1 MTTTSAG
8 THPPCLLVSGPGRS
22 TVRRGRPP
30 WRPAPLAA
38 LRACALLASATGAAL
53 TQSASCDVL
62 RVHAGATGAGTGAS
76 WQDAFPSLGG
86 ALLAASP
93 GDEIWVAAGVY
104 QPGDGSDPARSFELR
119 AGVAVYGGFAGSETA
134 RSARNPDP
142 ATNGTILSG
151 DRLGDDAA
159 GFAQRADNHHHVVT
173 ATGLAQAATLDGFTI
188 RGGNGLAAD
197 YPAPG
202 DGGGL
207 LVTTSTV
214 HLENLRVTDNQG
226 DCGGGAFFERS
237 DASVRACSFEGNES
251 WLASPGGGIGAS
263 GCSLRLSA
271 CVFRLNVAD
280 AGGGIDF
287 FDSTVVADNLVF
299 DRNQARYGA
308 GLLGRG
314 SEALIFNSRFLLN
327 HANWNSGGAVYS
339 ASSEITFVNTVFAGN
354 HAAETAGAICV
365 AGTTTATDDGS
376 HVRVVNC
383 TFHRNQGDISAASG
397 GAIYCSDDSFLTL
410 QNSILWDNPSPY
422 GTAPLA
428 GKAPEPDSRS
438 NLIEGGLAGC
448 PGTLDA
454 DPRFVDALGPD
465 ATPGTADE
473 DLRLALDSPA
483 IGAGDPELLPADA
496 ADLDGDMDAAEP
508 TPLDLDGLP
517 RRNKLG
523 LELGACEVQA
533 LSFHA
538 PDVRLAA
545 GTSGAVAIPAWL
557 RGAADGD
564 GFSYQV
570 VLRSGAGSLPFASP
584 PAVSGDGTLA
594 FTLPPGAAGHAS
606 LEITVTDLAG
616 VLPSPPPQTF
626 VIAVGPVAWRV
637 GGPATGAG
645 DGSTWPDAIPG
656 LSDALT
662 RALPG
667 DQVWL
672 AAGNH
677 RPLPAAPGSSFE
689 VRDGIALYG
698 GFDGDETSVEER
710 NPDPL
715 TNGTVLDGDT
725 LGDDDQFE
733 NRTDNATHVLR
744 LSGVGPATVV
754 DGLTIRGGEA
764 TADDTAPADDRRG
777 GGILTSGSPT
787 LRNLLLTGN
796 RAGTAGGALYSI
808 EGAPQ
813 ISGCRFE
820 GNESLGDAG
829 AAGLWYGSSDTGVLV
844 VEDCVFSGNRA
855 SNGGAVSSQRDTL
868 VFRSCRF
875 EGNTATHAGGAL
887 AMAHSSCS
895 VVTSDFVAN
904 QAYDGAAVEAYNHGG
919 GFTNVRFLG
928 NKATY
933 GGGACRFRSGG
944 SPLLANALFSGNQAG
959 VRGGAIDLQGA
970 GISLVHATL
979 AGNSAARGGGLW
991 CQSTSPRI
999 LQNCILWGNHAGDL
1013 VSEVDAPAA
1022 PFLTLAAGSG
1032 GLLVRGGWPNRSDV
1046 LLTDP
1051 AFADPPGPDG
1061 TAGTADDDLTP
1072 TAGSAACGTGLS
1084 GVLPAD
1090 ERDLDGDHDTAEALP
1105 VDVNGNPRR
1114 VEPGPD
1120 LGALEVQ
1127 SFSLH
1132 LRDVRLGAPPQGP
1145 VSINPWIASLEPAH
1159 PLAFSATV
1167 GPVSG
1172 TISFT
1177 SPPRIDPD
1185 GSLSFELAPGTSGW
1199 ARIDVDADGGAGP
1212 EFLGSFHVIVS
1223 PVVHHVRA
1231 AAPAEGN
1238 GTAWDKAFRRLAD
1251 ALAMA
1256 AAGDEIRVAAGIYHP
1271 AGAPARTATFA
1282 LKNGV
1287 RIRGG
1292 YDGTETTPAPAN
1304 PTAMNTPSILSG
1316 AFLEGSGHEEHAWHV
1331 VTADNV
1337 DATAV
1342 LESFV
1347 ISGGRADGTSSFQD
1361 RGAGVFC
1368 RLSSPVLRSLAII
1381 GNTAPNGFGGG
1392 VHLEQA
1398 LPTIDACFIGGNS
1411 AMEGAG
1417 ICSGAGC
1424 APVVLNSVV
1433 NGNRAARG
1441 GGLCLTGTAGSLV
1454 NCTLTGNT
1462 CTSAGG
1468 AVYGSGS
1475 TGMKLHNTVMRRN
1488 ATAAGAPSEVSGL
1501 PFTTANVANCFI
1513 AGGYRSLSP
1522 PRVFVADPLLVNPP
1536 GPDGTPGTRDDDVRL
1551 LQGSPATDAGLA
1563 SWLPPGTAADFQ
1575 GSPRVAGQEVD
1586 PGAIE
1591 GATPATFAL
1600 LHPALDPTADDN
1612 SNGLDNF
1619 TDYALGAN
1627 PAAPHDPS
1635 LYPILAGRHLALGWR
1650 TNAADVVPACQ
1661 KSTDLVH
1668 WHAMLEGT
1676 DYVIHS
1682 ATNDG
1687 ARTRL
1692 VLELLPAPATD
1703 PRLFFRQRFSSPPP

>member
-1 MTTTSAG
+1 MTTASAG
-8 THPPCLLVSGPGRS
+8 TRPQRLLVRARGQPAA
-22 TVRRGRPP
+22 RRGKPP
-30 WRPAPLAA
+30 WQPAPLAA
-38 LRACALLASATGAAL
+38 LRAGALLALGTGAAL
-53 TQSASCDVL
+53 TEPAACGVL
-62 RVHAGATGAGTGAS
+62 RVKAGATGAGTGAS

-86 ALLAASP
+86 ALLAAAP

-104 QPGDGSDPARSFELR
+104 QPGDGSDPAQSFELR

-134 RSARNPDP
+134 RAARNPDP
-142 ATNGTILSG
+142 ATNATILSG

-159 GFAQRADNHHHVVT
+159 GFAQRADNSHHVVT
-173 ATGLAQAATLDGFTI
+173 ASGLAQAATLDGFTI
-188 RGGNGLAAD
+188 RGGNGLAAG

-207 LVTTSTV
+207 LVTTSAI
-214 HLENLRVTDNQG
+214 HMENLRVTDNQG
-226 DCGGGAFFERS
+226 DCGGGAFFDRS
-237 DASVRACSFEGNES
+237 NATVRACSFEGNES

-287 FDSTVVADNLVF
+287 FASTVVADNLVF
-299 DRNQARYGA
+299 DRNEARYGA

-314 SEALIFNSRFLLN
+314 SEAMVFNSRFLLN
-327 HANWNSGGAVYS
+327 HANWNSGGAAYS
-339 ASSEITFVNTVFAGN
+339 ASSEITFVNTAFAGN
-354 HAAETAGAICV
+354 HAAETAGAIYV
-365 AGTTTATDDGS
+365 AGTTTAPDDGS
-376 HVRVVNC
+376 HVRAVHC
-383 TFHRNQGDISAASG
+383 TFHRNSGDGSGTSG
-397 GAIYCSDDSFLTL
+397 GAIYCNDDSFLTL
-410 QNSILWDNPSPY
+410 QNSILWDNPSPH

-428 GKAPEPDSRS
+428 GKVPEPDSRS

-448 PGTLDA
+448 PDTLDA
-454 DPRFVDALGPD
+454 APRFVDALGPD
-465 ATPGTADE
+465 GVAGTADD

-483 IGAGDPELLPADA
+483 IGAGDPSLLPPDA

-508 TPLDLDGLP
+508 TPLDLDGRP
-517 RRNKLG
+517 RLVKLG

-538 PDVRLAA
+538 PDLRLAA

-564 GFSYQV
+564 GFSYQLV
-570 VLRSGAGSLPFASP
+570 VRSGAGSLPFASP
-584 PAVSGDGTLA
+584 PTVSADGTLA

-606 LEITVTDLAG
+606 LEMTVTDLSG
-616 VLPSPPPQTF
+616 TLPSPPPQAF
-626 VIAVGPVAWRV
+626 VIAVGPLAWRAD
-637 GGPATGAG
+637 GAATGAG
-645 DGSTWPDAIPG
+645 DGSTWPDAIPS
-656 LSDALT
+656 LTDALA

-672 AAGNH
+672 AAGH
-677 RPLPAAPGSSFE
+677 YRPPAPDSAFE

-698 GFDGDETSVEER
+698 GFDGDETALEQR

-725 LGDDDQFE
+725 LGDDDRFE

-744 LSGVGPATVV
+744 LAGVGPATVV

-764 TADDTAPADDRRG
+764 IRDATEPLDGGRG

-813 ISGCRFE
+813 VTGCRFE

-829 AAGLWYGSSDTGVLV
+829 AATLWYGSEDTGMLV
-844 VEDCVFSGNRA
+844 VEDCVFAGNHA
-855 SNGGAVSSQRDTL
+855 ANDGGAVSSQRDML

-875 EGNTATHAGGAL
+875 EGNSAAHAGGAL
-887 AMAHSSCS
+887 DLAHSSCS
-895 VVTSDFVAN
+895 VVACDFVAN
-904 QAYDGAAVEAYNHGG
+904 QAYDGAAVDAYNHGG
-919 GFTNVRFLG
+919 EFINVRFLG
-928 NKATY
+928 NRATY

-944 SPLLANALFSGNQAG
+944 LPLLANALFSGNQAG

-979 AGNSAARGGGLW
+979 AGNAAARGGGLW

-1013 VSEVDAPAA
+1013 VSEVDAPS
-1022 PFLTLAAGSG
+1022 PPYLTLAAGSG
-1032 GLLVRGGWPNRSDV
+1032 GLLVRGGWPNRPDA
-1046 LLTDP
+1046 LLSDP
-1051 AFADPPGPDG
+1051 AFADPPGADG

-1072 TAGSAACGTGLS
+1072 TAGSAACGTGLP

-1090 ERDLDGDHDTAEALP
+1090 EWDLDGDADTAEELP
-1105 VDVNGNPRR
+1105 LDVHGNPRR

-1120 LGALEVQ
+1120 LGAIEVQ
-1127 SFSLH
+1127 SASIH

-1145 VSINPWIASLEPAH
+1145 VAISPWIASLDPAH
-1159 PLAFSATV
+1159 PLAFSTTV

-1185 GSLSFELAPGTSGW
+1185 GSLSFELTPGTSGW
-1199 ARIDVDADGGAGP
+1199 ARIDVDAGGGAGP
-1212 EFLGSFHVIVS
+1212 EFQGSFHVIVS

-1238 GTAWDKAFRRLAD
+1238 GTSWDNAFRRLAD

-1256 AAGDEIRVAAGIYHP
+1256 AAGDEIRVAAGVYHP
-1271 AGAPARTATFA
+1271 AGAPSRTATFA

-1292 YDGTETTPAPAN
+1292 YAGTETTPAPAD
-1304 PTAMNTPSILSG
+1304 PTAMRTPSILSG
-1316 AFLEGSGHEEHAWHV
+1316 AFLEGSAYEARAWHV

-1347 ISGGRADGTSSFQD
+1347 IRGGRADGTSSFQD

-1368 RLSSPVLRSLAII
+1368 RLSAPVLRSLAII
-1381 GNTAPNGFGGG
+1381 ENSAPNGFGGG
-1392 VHLEQA
+1392 IHLEQA
-1398 LPTIDACFIGGNS
+1398 LPTIDACFIGGNT
-1411 AMEGAG
+1411 ALEGAG
-1417 ICSGAGC
+1417 IHSGAGC
-1424 APVVLNSVV
+1424 APVVVNSVV
-1433 NGNRAARG
+1433 NGNRASRG
-1441 GGLCLTGTAGSLV
+1441 GGLYLTSTAGSLV

-1468 AVYGSGS
+1468 AVYGLGS
-1475 TGMKLHNTVMRRN
+1475 TSMKLHNTILRRN
-1488 ATAAGAPSEVSGL
+1488 ATAAGAPSEVWGN
-1501 PFTTANVANCFI
+1501 PFSSANVANCFI

-1522 PRVFVADPLLVNPP
+1522 PRVSVADPLLANPP

-1551 LQGSPATDAGLA
+1551 LLGSPATDAGLA
-1563 SWLPPGTAADFQ
+1563 SWLPPGTAADFH
-1575 GSPRVAGQEVD
+1575 GSPRVAGLEVD

-1600 LHPALDPTADDN
+1600 LHPALDPAADDN

-1619 TDYALGAN
+1619 TDYAVGAD

-1635 LYPILAGRHLALGWR
+1635 LYPILAGRRLALGWR
-1650 TNAADVVPACQ
+1650 SNAADVVAACQ
-1661 KSTDLVH
+1661 KSHDLVH
-1668 WHAMLEGT
+1668 WHEMIEGT
-1676 DYVIHS
+1676 DYAIHS

-1703 PRLFFRQRFSSPPP
+1703 PRLFFRQRFSSPTP